1 MKIHFNIGRQSE
13 RERFVEGITK
23 WLGYEREVTEDG
35 ILVIGMVQIDKENN
49 LTIADEMEDETAERL
64 LQYLYDEGFESNLSY
79 KFDDEPQAEECE
91 DEEPVAQVDEGEK
104 AETDVDAEET
114 GGKTEEIPEVYLMAD
129 FNFESVDI
137 TKDAEVQRT
146 PYEEKVKE
154 KSVIIQ
160 PKEVIPTSQ
169 EIGYSLP
176 PIDKNAKYSNTER
189 SRREVRFN
197 HTTREIIE
205 DLKKKYSA
213 GKRVELVKMD
223 DPQAPPVK
231 THGTVRHVDDIGTI
245 HVEWDNGSSLGV
257 VFGDDDCRLLVTI
270 NDSIKQQIL
279 KIRDTGLTNMFD
291 SKYVQW
297 LANFCGYFELVCFI
311 EDNVADYVKFI
322 TAGRVGDYA

>member
-1 MKIHFNIGRQSE
+1 MKIHFNIGGQSE

-23 WLGYEREVTEDG
+23 WLGYEREATEDG
-35 ILVIGMVQIDKENN
+35 ILVIGKVQIDKENN
-49 LTIADEMEDETAERL
+49 LTFADEMEDETAERL
-64 LQYLYDEGFESNLSY
+64 LQYLYDEGFESDLSY
-79 KFDDEPQAEECE
+79 KFDDEPQAEES
-91 DEEPVAQVDEGEK
+91 EPTEP
-104 AETDVDAEET
+104 TEET
-114 GGKTEEIPEVYLMAD
+114 ETIEHYSMDD
-129 FNFESVDI
+129 FHFEDVDI
-137 TKDAEVQRT
+137 TKDADIERK
-146 PYEEKVKE
+146 PYEKKVKE

-213 GKRVELVKMD
+213 GKRVELVKME
-223 DPQAPPVK
+223 DPQAPPLK
-231 THGTVRHVDDIGTI
+231 THGTVRYVDDIGTI

-311 EDNVADYVKFI
+311 EDNVTDYVKFI